1 VHGERQ
7 ELVRFGIEVVKIDIL
22 TGKLWVLVTLLAAA
36 SFLSG
41 CGGSN
46 NLNVQNPSAPST
58 AQVAI
63 SFNPAPAQTVS
74 LAGTVPLTAVVSNDP
89 SRSGVDWALLCEG
102 GTNCGTLQPLHTAS
116 GSVTTYTPP
125 GSITGNSITLT
136 IEAFATADH
145 SSNAVTALTV
155 TAFGKSLKGNY
166 IFATRGEDA
175 NGIFQLAGV
184 VVLDG
189 NGNVTS
195 GEQTHNDPLM
205 SRFDAITGGSYY
217 IGPDGRGTL
226 TLLTA
231 DSNIGQ
237 QGTENLALVVLSNS
251 KALIATLDNPN
262 LTQSFEVSEGTL
274 DLQTTSGAPTGG
286 YAFTM
291 NGVDIST
298 SPMAMGGIMNI
309 DSPNNISGAGSV
321 ADQDD
326 ATNVTENS
334 TFTGALTSPDK
345 YGMLTFNLTTG
356 FAPTLQ
362 FTGYIVDSAHIK
374 LIESDNGGS
383 GSGFG
388 TTAGVA
394 IGQGSATG
402 TFLNTSTFAGA
413 YVFDIGGEDPSGF
426 PGSLGSYG
434 QFSAD
439 SAGNLN
445 SGYNDESLTVF
456 QVAISDSFTG
466 TYTLDPSGDGRI
478 DSNVTFSTS
487 GSGPELIFY
496 LTGNG
501 NPPLILDAEDNG
513 NSLAFGSIGTGVA
526 HPQSAPPYALNGK
539 YGTES
544 VESSSAFFNTNTGQ
558 VTANGE
564 SETLTGVVDTTFSF
578 SPDPDTQITG
588 TFGSIPDT
596 GRFTGN
602 LTNSLFFTQANS
614 TSTIPVAFYPA
625 SPDLLFFI
633 ETDLLLSGE
642 STFGSFV
649 IRSPVCTGCQ

>member
-1 VHGERQ
+1 VK
-7 ELVRFGIEVVKIDIL
+7 LGIKAVKINIL
-22 TGKLWVLVTLLAAA
+22 REKRLGLVILLAAA
-36 SFLSG
+36 VWLNA

-46 NLNVQNPSAPST
+46 NLSLQNPAAPST
-58 AQVAI
+58 AAISI

-74 LAGTVPLTAVVSNDP
+74 LAGTVPLKAVVTND
-89 SRSGVDWALLCEG
+89 SSSAGVDWALLCTG
-102 GTNCGTLQPLHTAS
+102 GSNCGTLQPLHTAS
-116 GSVTTYTPP
+116 GSATTYSPP
-125 GSITGNSITLT
+125 AVISGNSMSLT

-155 TAFGKSLKGNY
+155 TAFGSSLKGNY
-166 IFATRGEDA
+166 VFATRGEDA

-189 NGNVTS
+189 NGKVTS

-217 IGPDGRGTL
+217 VGADGRGTL
-226 TLLTA
+226 TLTTA

-237 QGTENLALVVLSNS
+237 QGMENFSLVVLSNS
-251 KALIATLDNPN
+251 KALMATLDNPN
-262 LTQSFEVSEGTL
+262 LTQSIEVSEGTL
-274 DLQTTSGAPTGG
+274 DLQAATSAPAGG

-291 NGVDIST
+291 NGVDIAT

-326 ATNVTENS
+326 ATNVTENATLS
-334 TFTGALTSPDK
+334 GALTSPDK
-345 YGMLTFNLTTG
+345 FGMLIFNLTTG

-362 FTGYIVDSAHIK
+362 FTGYIVDTSHIK
-374 LIESDNGGS
+374 LIESDNAGS

-388 TTAGVA
+388 TTAGIA

-402 TFLNTSTFAGA
+402 TFLTNSSFAGN
-413 YVFDIGGEDPSGF
+413 YVFDIGGEDPSGI
-426 PGSLGSYG
+426 PGSLASYG

-439 SAGNLN
+439 TAGDLN
-445 SGYNDESLTVF
+445 TGYSDESLTVF

-466 TYTLDPSGDGRI
+466 SYILDPSGDGRI
-478 DSNVTFSTS
+478 DSNTTFSKS
-487 GSGPELIFY
+487 GAGPELIFY

-501 NPPLILDAEDNG
+501 NPPLVLDAEDNG
-513 NSLAFGSIGTGVA
+513 NSLAFGSIGTGAA
-526 HPQSAPPYALNGK
+526 HPQAAPPFSFNGK

-544 VESSSAFFNTNTGQ
+544 LESSGAFFDTNTGQ
-558 VTANGE
+558 ITANGD
-564 SETLTGVVDTTFSF
+564 SETLSGVVDTTFSF
-578 SPDPDTQITG
+578 TPDPDTPLAG
-588 TFGSIPDT
+588 TFGSIPNT
-596 GRFTGN
+596 GRFTGS
-602 LTNSLFFTQANS
+602 LTNGLFLTQANS
-614 TSTIPVAFYPA
+614 TNSIPVALYPV
-625 SPDLLFFI
+625 SSNLLFFI

-642 STFGSFV
+642 STFGYFT
-649 IRSPVCTGCQ
+649 IRTPVCSICQ

>member
-1 VHGERQ
+1 M
-7 ELVRFGIEVVKIDIL
+7 
-22 TGKLWVLVTLLAAA
+22 
-36 SFLSG
+36 
-41 CGGSN
+41 
-46 NLNVQNPSAPST
+46 NVQNPPAPST
-58 AQVAI
+58 AQVSI
-63 SFNPAPAQTVS
+63 SFNPTPAQTVS
-74 LAGTVPLTAVVSNDP
+74 LAGTVPLTAVVSNDA
-89 SRSGVDWALLCEG
+89 SSAGVDWALLCGG
-102 GTNCGTLQPLHTAS
+102 GTNCGTLKPLHTAS

-125 GSITGNSITLT
+125 GSITGNSMSLT

-155 TAFGKSLKGNY
+155 TAFGSSLKGNY
-166 IFATRGEDA
+166 VFATRGEDA

-184 VVLDG
+184 VALDG

-195 GEQTHNDPLM
+195 GEQTHNDPLI
-205 SRFDAITGGSYY
+205 SSFDAITGGSYY
-217 IGPDGRGTL
+217 VGPDGRGTL
-226 TLLTA
+226 TLITA

-251 KALIATLDNPN
+251 KALIATLDDPN

-274 DLQTTSGAPTGG
+274 DLQTSTTAPTSG

-298 SPMAMGGIMNI
+298 SPMAMGGVMNI
-309 DSPNNISGAGSV
+309 DSPNNISGTGSV

-334 TFTGALTSPDK
+334 TLTGALTAPDK
-345 YGMLTFNLTTG
+345 YGMLKFNLTTG

-374 LIESDNGGS
+374 LIESDNAGAGT
-383 GSGFG
+383 GFG

-394 IGQGSATG
+394 IGQGTATG
-402 TFLNTSTFAGA
+402 TFLNNSSFAGN
-413 YVFDIGGEDPSGF
+413 YVFDISGEDPSGI

-434 QFSAD
+434 QFGAD

-445 SGYNDESLTVF
+445 NGYSDESLTVF
-456 QVAISDSFTG
+456 LVAISDSFTG

-478 DSNVTFSTS
+478 DSNITFSTN
-487 GSGPELIFY
+487 GAGPELIFY

-513 NSLAFGSIGTGVA
+513 NSLAFGSIGTGAA
-526 HPQSAPPYALNGK
+526 HPQAVPPFSFNGK
-539 YGTES
+539 YGTKS
-544 VESSSAFFNTNTGQ
+544 IESSSAFFNTNTGQ
-558 VTANGE
+558 ITASGG
-564 SETLTGVVDTTFSF
+564 SEILCGTVETMLCGAVDTTFSF
-578 SPDPDTQITG
+578 TPDPDTQLTG
-588 TFGSIPDT
+588 TFGSIPNT

-614 TSTIPVAFYPA
+614 TGTIPVAFYPV
-625 SPDLLFFI
+625 SSDLLFFI

-642 STFGSFV
+642 STFGSFA
-649 IRSPVCTGCQ
+649 IRTPVCGNCQ

>member
-1 VHGERQ
+1 
-7 ELVRFGIEVVKIDIL
+7 VRPGVETVKITIL
-22 TGKLWVLVTLLAAA
+22 RGKHWVLVALLAAA
-36 SFLSG
+36 LFLCS

-46 NLNVQNPSAPST
+46 NLNVQNPPAPSS
-58 AQVAI
+58 AQVSIA
-63 SFNPAPAQTVS
+63 FNPAPAQAVS

-89 SRSGVDWALLCEG
+89 SSSGVDWALLCAG

-116 GSVTTYTPP
+116 GSVATYTPP
-125 GSITGNSITLT
+125 GSISGNSMDLT

-145 SSNAVTALTV
+145 SSNAVTALTI
-155 TAFGKSLKGNY
+155 TAFGNSLKGNY
-166 IFATRGEDA
+166 VFATRGEDV

-184 VVLDG
+184 IGLDG

-217 IGPDGRGTL
+217 VGPDGRGTL
-226 TLLTA
+226 TLLTG
-231 DSNIGQ
+231 DTNIGQ

-262 LTQSFEVSEGTL
+262 LMQSFEVSEGTL
-274 DLQTTSGAPTGG
+274 DLQTSTAAPING

-309 DSPNNISGAGSV
+309 DSPNNISGTGSV

-334 TFTGALTSPDK
+334 TLTGSLTSPDK
-345 YGMLTFNLTTG
+345 YGMLKFNLSTG

-362 FTGYIVDSAHIK
+362 FTAYIVDSTHIK
-374 LIESDNGGS
+374 LIESDNAGA

-388 TTAGVA
+388 TTAGLA
-394 IGQGSATG
+394 IGQGTATG
-402 TFLNTSTFAGA
+402 TFLNSSSFAGN
-413 YVFDIGGEDPSGF
+413 YVFDIGGEDPSGI
-426 PGSLGSYG
+426 PASLGSYG

-445 SGYNDESLTVF
+445 SGYSDESLTVF
-456 QVAISDSFTG
+456 QVAISDSFNG

-478 DSNVTFSTS
+478 DSNIIFSTS
-487 GSGPELIFY
+487 GAGPELIFY

-501 NPPLILDAEDNG
+501 NAPLILDAEDNG
-513 NSLAFGSIGTGVA
+513 TSLAFGSIGTGAA
-526 HPQSAPPYALNGK
+526 HPQAAPPFSLNGK

-544 VESSSAFFNTNTGQ
+544 IESSSAFLNTNTGQ
-558 VTANGE
+558 IAASGD
-564 SETLTGVVDTTFSF
+564 SGTLSGVVDTTFSF
-578 SPDPDTQITG
+578 TPDPDTQLTG
-588 TFGSIPDT
+588 TFGSIPNS
-596 GRFTGN
+596 GRFTGS

-614 TSTIPVAFYPA
+614 TSAIPVAFYPV
-625 SPDLLFFI
+625 SSDLLFFI
-633 ETDLLLSGE
+633 ETDLLLAGE

-649 IRSPVCTGCQ
+649 DRTPVCNGCQ

>member
-1 VHGERQ
+1 VLNPFQLFFFANHDIKIFRRFVDHNGRPRRNGSAQ
-7 ELVRFGIEVVKIDIL
+7 FVLRSLWCVRLKDSILKAKSLRANFWQPIDRLEDFGLLEKIRL
-22 TGKLWVLVTLLAAA
+22 HVL
-36 SFLSG
+36 
-41 CGGSN
+41 
-46 NLNVQNPSAPST
+46 
-58 AQVAI
+58 
-63 SFNPAPAQTVS
+63 
-74 LAGTVPLTAVVSNDP
+74 
-89 SRSGVDWALLCEG
+89 
-102 GTNCGTLQPLHTAS
+102 GTLVFRNERRI
-116 GSVTTYTPP
+116 G
-125 GSITGNSITLT
+125 
-136 IEAFATADH
+136 
-145 SSNAVTALTV
+145 
-155 TAFGKSLKGNY
+155 LKGNY
-166 IFATRGEDA
+166 VFATRGEDA

-189 NGNVTS
+189 NGNVIS
-195 GEQTHNDPLM
+195 GEQTHNDPVM

-217 IGPDGRGTL
+217 VGPDGRGTL
-226 TLLTA
+226 TLLTS

-274 DLQTTSGAPTGG
+274 DLQTTTSAPISG

-309 DSPNNISGAGSV
+309 DSPNNISGTGSV

-326 ATNVTENS
+326 ATNVTEGA
-334 TFTGALTSPDK
+334 TLTGALTAPDK
-345 YGMLTFNLTTG
+345 YGMLKFNLTTG

-362 FTGYIVDSAHIK
+362 FTGYIVDSSHIK
-374 LIESDNGGS
+374 LIESDNSGS
-383 GSGFG
+383 GTGFG
-388 TTAGVA
+388 TTAGTA
-394 IGQGSATG
+394 IGQGAATG
-402 TFLNTSTFAGA
+402 TFLSNSAFGGS
-413 YVFDIGGEDPSGF
+413 YVFDIGGEDPSGI

-434 QFSAD
+434 QFGAD

-445 SGYNDESLTVF
+445 NGYSDESLTVF
-456 QVAISDSFTG
+456 QVAISDLFTG

-478 DSNVTFSTS
+478 DSNITFSTS
-487 GSGPELIFY
+487 GAGPELIFY

-513 NSLAFGSIGTGVA
+513 NSLAFGSIGTGAA
-526 HPQSAPPYALNGK
+526 HPQAAPPFAFNGK

-544 VESSSAFFNTNTGQ
+544 IESSSAFLDTNSGQ
-558 VTANGE
+558 ITANGD
-564 SETLTGVVDTTFSF
+564 SETLSGVVDTTFSF
-578 SPDPDTQITG
+578 SPDPDTQLTG

-602 LTNSLFFTQANS
+602 LTNSLFFTQANG
-614 TSTIPVAFYPA
+614 TSTIPVAFYPV

-649 IRSPVCTGCQ
+649 VRTPVCSGCQ